1 MDKATHPTF
10 GRPSASMSRRTF
22 VEWAA
27 VLGGGCALAGSVPV
41 AALADD
47 AAAAA
52 SGEAPEPPAA
62 EPFDYDKIVWS
73 GCHVNCGS
81 RCPLKMYVKD
91 DTVVRVGID
100 DDGAAT
106 RGGAG

>member
-41 AALADD
+41 AALAVD

-52 SGEAPEPPAA
+52 SGEAREPPAA
-62 EPFDYDKIVWS
+62 
-73 GCHVNCGS
+73 
-81 RCPLKMYVKD
+81 
-91 DTVVRVGID
+91 
-100 DDGAAT
+100 
-106 RGGAG
+106 